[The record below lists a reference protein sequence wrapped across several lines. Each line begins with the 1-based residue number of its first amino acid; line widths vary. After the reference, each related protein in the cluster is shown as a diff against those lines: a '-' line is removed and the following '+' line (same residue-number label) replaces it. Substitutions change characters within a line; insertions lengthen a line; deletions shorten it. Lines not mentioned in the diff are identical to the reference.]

1 MDSIIKSSTTKE
13 EVIGYLFMLQLF
25 SAVASLAQ
33 NIATLQEDPQTGAEN
48 IMMPRDTDTNGI
60 ALEES
65 VSHEE
70 IVDHSGTP
78 VEDCEEHQP
87 NRTSAVTQK
96 VSERSASH
104 PTLAISQTLDEQ
116 ISHLSLGTSQSPL
129 ESLPVE
135 IQIMILHELSNTRDL
150 SAIVHAS
157 PLIHTTYL
165 STREESYTY
174 VTLNELAS
182 RGVDVLSSFSILEVR
197 TTCGGEPSDRLRS
210 ALLKLHEFQYRSE
223 APSGRIQKLDIDECL
238 ALQDLHDIVKWEVV
252 IDESTRE
259 RNVSFFS
266 DPLDNFLYWQEHDSY
281 HVIALG
287 KYACIEHE
295 FLDLVSAEWLAEEEP
310 GLSEEKRRR
319 RDKMRLR
326 RELYEDRRDSGSS
339 SGSNEDD

>member
-1 MDSIIKSSTTKE
+1 MSHFISQQQHLTSSDTTAAFIIMDSIITTSTTKE
-13 EVIGYLFMLQLF
+13 EVIGYLFILQLF

-48 IMMPRDTDTNGI
+48 ITMPRDTNTNGI

-87 NRTSAVTQK
+87 NCTSAVTQK
-96 VSERSASH
+96 VRERNPSH
-104 PTLAISQTLDEQ
+104 PPLAISQNLDEQ
-116 ISHLSLGTSQSPL
+116 ISHLSLATSQSPL

-174 VTLNELAS
+174 VSYTCPKR
-182 RGVDVLSSFSILEVR
+182 RGVANIPFLSVPLVVL
-197 TTCGGEPSDRLRS
+197 
-210 ALLKLHEFQYRSE
+210 A
-223 APSGRIQKLDIDECL
+223 
-238 ALQDLHDIVKWEVV
+238 
-252 IDESTRE
+252 
-259 RNVSFFS
+259 
-266 DPLDNFLYWQEHDSY
+266 DSM
-281 HVIALG
+281 
-287 KYACIEHE
+287 
-295 FLDLVSAEWLAEEEP
+295 S
-310 GLSEEKRRR
+310 R
-319 RDKMRLR
+319 
-326 RELYEDRRDSGSS
+326 
-339 SGSNEDD
+339 